1 MNQKD
6 LFYNKKGF
14 TLIEVMIVVAILA
27 IIAAIA
33 VPSYQRYVLEVNRK
47 ASIAYMNDLGQAL
60 ERLYTNNNGTY
71 GAVGTYTLNTTTGKY
86 GTIVS
91 APAKTEPKGYTT
103 ELVIDAVGQKFTIK
117 ATPANIQSK
126 DRCGTLTIGNDGS
139 RKAEKNSTPVAGCF
153 Q

>member
-6 LFYNKKGF
+6 LFDKKKGF

-33 VPSYQRYVLEVNRK
+33 VPSYRRYVLEVNRK

-71 GAVGTYTLNTTTGKY
+71 GVAGTYTLNTTTGMY
-86 GTIVS
+86 GTIIS
-91 APAKTEPKGYTT
+91 APATTDPRGYTT
-103 ELVIDAVGQKFTIK
+103 ELVIGALGQSFTIT
-117 ATPANIQSK
+117 ATPDTAQSK

-139 RKAEKNSTPVAGCF
+139 REAKKGGTVVTGCF
-153 Q
+153 R